1 MITMMKRS
9 VKLTLR
15 LTLALTLAH
24 IWAVAQA
31 LEVEQISGKV
41 EVLQGTW
48 QAPQLAVPLMAP
60 LRTGAGR
67 ASLKMGDGKV
77 LVASQTMLQVINNE
91 VSLQNGQIY
100 LEGPLTAFVAKHHIR
115 LEANSS
121 ARMDFVAGG
130 QRVVLLS
137 GKGNVYNAD
146 TKKSVPLEPNKSLNT
161 LNFTLSDFLERDPWY
176 TEKWVG
182 LGAAQLAAFKGT
194 VEVQSSTD
202 WKPMIK
208 NQPLETEGQVR
219 TGKDS
224 WAEFDFADGSYFR
237 LGAQALL
244 KVLGIEKL
252 EGGKRHFV
260 MSLERGSAWN
270 VVAKGKGGYEM
281 RTSTLVAGVRG
292 TVFRFDES
300 GLVKVIEGQVATVSP
315 SGEVPINQGQQL
327 EKGQVAPLKL
337 DASDKTN
344 LERDAE
350 KNAPLQVQLN
360 WPEAGVR
367 KSLEFNVIANSDAQ
381 VTVSLNGQSANYPL
395 KAIKNKGTLSVRS
408 EALEGKLEVK
418 ITVTKAGEKQDFVRE
433 YQIDRTKPIL
443 KDLKVILMDGQ
454 RYISA
459 TLEDQSPVILNW
471 RYLNRSE
478 YTSLELKAGA
488 FSVVLPERTGKIVLQ
503 LKDAANN
510 LATFFVDVQP

>member
-9 VKLTLR
+9 AK
-15 LTLALTLAH
+15 LALALILAH
-24 IWAVAQA
+24 ILAVAQA
-31 LEVEQISGKV
+31 LEVEQVSGKV

-48 QAPQLAVPLMAP
+48 QAPQLEVPLTIP

-77 LVASQTMLQVINNE
+77 LVASQTLLQVINTE

-115 LEANSS
+115 LEADSS

-130 QRVVLLS
+130 QRVVLLT
-137 GKGNVYNAD
+137 GKGNIYNAD
-146 TKKSVPLEPNKSLNT
+146 SKKNIPLEPNKSLNI

-176 TEKWVG
+176 KEKWVG
-182 LGAAQLAAFKGT
+182 LGAAKLAAFKGT
-194 VEVQSSTD
+194 VEIQSSTD
-202 WKPMIK
+202 WKTMFK

-219 TGKDS
+219 TGKAS

-244 KVLGIEKL
+244 RVLGIEKL
-252 EGGKRHFV
+252 EGGKRRFV
-260 MSLERGSAWN
+260 MLLERGSAWN
-270 VVAKGKGGYEM
+270 VVAKDKGGYEM

-315 SGEVPINQGQQL
+315 SGEAPINQGQQL
-327 EKGQVAPLKL
+327 EKGQVALLKL

-344 LERDAE
+344 LERDAQ

-360 WPEAGVR
+360 WPNAGVR
-367 KSLEFNVIANSDAQ
+367 KSLEFNLIANSDAQ
-381 VTVSLNGQSANYPL
+381 VTVSLNGQNANDPFQ
-395 KAIKNKGTLSVRS
+395 IIGNKGTFKVRPD
-408 EALEGKLEVK
+408 ALEGKLEVK
-418 ITVTKAGEKQDFVRE
+418 VMVTKGSEKQEFVRE
-433 YQIDRTKPIL
+433 YQIDHTKPIL
-443 KDLKVILMDGQ
+443 KDLKVVSIDGE
-454 RYISA
+454 RHISA
-459 TLEDQSPVILNW
+459 TLEDQSNVTLNW
-471 RYLNRSE
+471 RYLSRSE

-488 FSVVLPERTGKIVLQ
+488 FSVALPERKGKIVLQ